1 MHAMPTMLLKKEI
14 YIFLKKKKRKKVICS
29 YSDHTC
35 NIHHYDLGNLL
46 LKNTKNKRHYIKFP

>member
-14 YIFLKKKKRKKVICS
+14 YIFLKKKKRKVICS

-46 LKNTKNKRHYIKFP
+46 LKNTKNKRHYIKFS